1 MCERTLT
8 IAEGQFFRSLNRNFN
23 DLFRRKHGGKR
34 FWSVATQG
42 QQALAK
48 GGKIPL
54 RRGVK
59 SPSAEIDQLLDSGN
73 LHVIK
78 AEGEYSRYMKLYTEA
93 LDLR

>member
-1 MCERTLT
+1 MSR
-8 IAEGQFFRSLNRNFN
+8 A
-23 DLFRRKHGGKR
+23 
-34 FWSVATQG
+34 
-42 QQALAK
+42 
-48 GGKIPL
+48 GKIPL
-54 RRGVK
+54 RRSVK